1 MIMTKL
7 SVCFV
12 ALANEDANHG
22 TNTPQENRHP
32 PFHYT
37 SELEA
42 ISYCDTILEP
52 SAPSGR

>member
-1 MIMTKL
+1 MIMTVL

-12 ALANEDANHG
+12 PLANEDANHG

-32 PFHYT
+32 SFHYT

-42 ISYCDTILEP
+42 ISYCDTIF
-52 SAPSGR
+52 APNVPVGK